1 VHNLDSEVKL
11 IGSESSSSNTAQK
24 SSGPKPSSAP
34 EFVTLQRRSW
44 MIADMLRGLLILLSL
59 VVAAGF
65 ILILLP
71 QRSVDELAAG
81 IQNRR
86 QSSQP
91 VAIAFLYLG
100 DKIEGNEFRIRGA
113 VRNITTEPIEKLD
126 AVIRLYSHDGSLI
139 ETAVVRMNKEI
150 IAPDEIAQFDL
161 VYPDYKSQFASY
173 SVEFKLRQGDFV
185 PYKDMRG
192 ADVESD

>member
-1 VHNLDSEVKL
+1 
-11 IGSESSSSNTAQK
+11 
-24 SSGPKPSSAP
+24 
-34 EFVTLQRRSW
+34 
-44 MIADMLRGLLILLSL
+44 MIADILRGLLILLSL